1 MGKDLSISVLLDIY
15 GDMLT
20 EKQKEVIELYY
31 NEDLSLGEISELS
44 GITRQGVRDSIKRG
58 EAFLQE
64 MEDKLQFAQKFKEL
78 AQVLQFFAHAHKFDG
93 LSSNCLHREGRTA
106 TGIAVQL
113 GQDNAVNAKCIVKR
127 FGYVNRILTG
137 HGVDD

>member
-78 AQVLQFFAHAHKFDG
+78 AQVLSQIKETAEQMADHNKRFCF
-93 LSSNCLHREGRTA
+93 SRE
-106 TGIAVQL
+106 IAQMAA
-113 GQDNAVNAKCIVKR
+113 QIYNAVEK
-127 FGYVNRILTG
+127 LE
-137 HGVDD
+137 DDMLS

>member
-1 MGKDLSISVLLDIY
+1 MGKDLSVSILLDIY

-58 EAFLQE
+58 EAFLTE
-64 MEDKLQFAQKFKEL
+64 MEDKLHFADKCREAAELLGKIKEM
-78 AQVLQFFAHAHKFDG
+78 ARQMAEH
-93 LSSNCLHREGRTA
+93 N
-106 TGIAVQL
+106 
-113 GQDNAVNAKCIVKR
+113 KR
-127 FGYVNRILTG
+127 FCFSREIAQMAVEVYNAAEKLEEDIL
-137 HGVDD
+137 

>member
-78 AQVLQFFAHAHKFDG
+78 AQVLSQIK
-93 LSSNCLHREGRTA
+93 ETA
-106 TGIAVQL
+106 EQMADHT
-113 GQDNAVNAKCIVKR
+113 KR
-127 FGYVNRILTG
+127 FCFSREIAQMAAQIYNAAEKLE
-137 HGVDD
+137 DDMLS

>member
-1 MGKDLSISVLLDIY
+1 MSKDLSVSILLDIY

-58 EAFLQE
+58 EAFLME
-64 MEDKLQFAQKFKEL
+64 MEDKLHFAQKQKEMAEL
-78 AQVLQFFAHAHKFDG
+78 LGKIKEMAEQMAEHNKRFCFSREIAQMAAQVY
-93 LSSNCLHREGRTA
+93 
-106 TGIAVQL
+106 
-113 GQDNAVNAKCIVKR
+113 NAAEKLEEDV
-127 FGYVNRILTG
+127 L
-137 HGVDD
+137 